1 MRATVDPGTP
11 GRDMQ
16 AAVTRGGALVVGDV
30 ADPTPAAGHVVV
42 RSLAAGIC
50 GSDLHALA
58 DFTHFT
64 DLMDSVGVPSLDP
77 AADCVFGHEFCAE
90 IVEHGP
96 GSPRTLP
103 VGSRVCSVPI
113 ILGTTGVAQIGYSN
127 DYPGALAEHLLL
139 QEMLLLPVPD
149 SLETNLAALTEPL
162 AVGEHAVG
170 LSGLEPG
177 RPCLVVGCGP
187 VGLAVIAAL
196 KGRGHG
202 PVLAADFSP
211 TRRALAEAFGAD
223 EVIDPATTSPHS
235 RWADFGVALGVME
248 RAGAAMFG
256 GPIVDPVIFECVG
269 VPGMLQALIA
279 EAPPHSRIVVVGVC
293 MHSDTIEPF
302 MAVTKEIEFRFSF
315 GYDGV
320 EFAATLER
328 LGDGVPGADRLVTS
342 TVDLAGAPGAF
353 ETLRRPGEH
362 GKILVTP

>member
-1 MRATVDPGTP
+1 MR
-11 GRDMQ
+11 
-16 AAVTRGGALVVGDV
+16 AAVTRGGKLVVGDV
-30 ADPTPAAGHVVV
+30 ADVTPGSGHVVA

-58 DFTHFT
+58 DFAHFT
-64 DLMDSVGVPSLDP
+64 GLMDSVGVPSLDP
-77 AADCVFGHEFCAE
+77 AHDCVFGHEFCAE

-96 GSPRTLP
+96 DTAETLP
-103 VGSRVCSVPI
+103 VGTRVCSVPI
-113 ILGTTGVAQIGYSN
+113 LLGSAGIEQIGYSN
-127 DYPGALAEHLLL
+127 QYPGALAEHIAL
-139 QEMLLLPVPD
+139 QEMLLLAVPE
-149 SLETNLAALTEPL
+149 SLDTQLAALTEPL

-170 LSGLEPG
+170 LAGLQPG
-177 RPCLVVGCGP
+177 QPCLVVGCGP

-211 TRRALAEAFGAD
+211 TRRRLAEAFGAD
-223 EVIDPATTSPHS
+223 EVIDPGESSPHE
-235 RWADFGVALGVME
+235 RWTAFGVPRTITERMGASMLGGE
-248 RAGAAMFG
+248 
-256 GPIVDPVIFECVG
+256 IKDPVIFEAVG
-269 VPGMLQALIA
+269 VPGMLQSLIA
-279 EAPPHSRIVVVGVC
+279 DAPPHSRIVVVGVC

-315 GYDGV
+315 GYTPD

-328 LGDGVPGADRLVTS
+328 LGAGVPGADLLVTS

-353 ETLRRPGEH
+353 ETLRTPGEH